1 MRRESFRSLIVSR
14 VVQSILVLLGVATV
28 LFFILRLSGDP
39 VAVMVGPD
47 APEDMRKEMHKALGL
62 DDPLVTQY
70 ARFLSDVSRLDFGKS
85 MRSGQ
90 SAMTMALNRVPATL
104 LLSAA
109 TMAFIIIVGILAGM
123 YSALHSRS
131 VLSII
136 SMTSTLIAQAMP
148 SFWLG
153 LVLILVF
160 AVQLRWVP
168 SFGYG
173 SWNQLILPAVTLG
186 SFFAAK
192 TARLVRSGILDVI
205 GQDYIRT
212 ARAKGLPP
220 RIILWKHVLRNSLL
234 SVVTVMFLDLSQ
246 LVGGAVVTETVFAWP
261 GVGRLL
267 TISVLSRDYPVV
279 QASVFIIACLVVVI
293 NLVADLFYQVI
304 DPRITSVR

>member
-1 MRRESFRSLIVSR
+1 MKRDSLRSLIFSR
-14 VVQSILVLLGVATV
+14 VLQSLLVLLGVATV

-39 VAVMVGPD
+39 VAVMAGAD
-47 APEDMRKEMHKALGL
+47 APEEIRKEMHKALGL
-62 DDPLVTQY
+62 DDPFLVQY
-70 ARFLSDVSRLDFGKS
+70 GRFLSDVSRLDFGRS

-90 SAMTMALNRVPATL
+90 SAMAMALSRVPATL
-104 LLSAA
+104 LLSAG
-109 TMAFIIIVGILAGM
+109 TVVFIIFVGIPIGM
-123 YSALHSRS
+123 YSALHRRS
-131 VLSII
+131 ILSII
-136 SMTSTLIAQAMP
+136 SIASTLVAQAMP

-173 SWNQLILPAVTLG
+173 SWKQLILPAVTLG

-192 TARLVRSGILDVI
+192 IARLVRSGVLDVI
-205 GQDYIRT
+205 GRDYIRT
-212 ARAKGLPP
+212 ARAKGLHP
-220 RIILWKHVLRNSLL
+220 RVVLWKHVFRNSLL

-279 QASVFIIACLVVVI
+279 QASMFIIAVLVVVI
-293 NLVADLFYQVI
+293 NLLADLLYALI
-304 DPRITSVR
+304 DPRITSVS

>member
-1 MRRESFRSLIVSR
+1 VKRESLRSLIFSR
-14 VVQSILVLLGVATV
+14 VLQFVLVLLGVATV

-39 VAVMVGPD
+39 VAVMVGAD
-47 APEDMRKEMHKALGL
+47 APEDIRQEMHKALGL
-62 DDPLVTQY
+62 DDPLLVQY
-70 ARFLSDVSRLDFGKS
+70 GRFVSDVSRLDFGRS

-90 SAMTMALNRVPATL
+90 SAMAMALSRVPATL

-109 TMAFIIIVGILAGM
+109 TVVFIIVVGIPIGM
-123 YSALHSRS
+123 YSALHRRS
-131 VLSII
+131 ILGII
-136 SMTSTLIAQAMP
+136 SMASTLTAQAMP

-192 TARLVRSGILDVI
+192 IARLVRSGILEVI

-212 ARAKGLPP
+212 ARAKGLHP
-220 RIILWKHVLRNSLL
+220 RVVLWKHVFRNSLL

-267 TISVLSRDYPVV
+267 AISVLSRDYPVV
-279 QASVFIIACLVVVI
+279 QASVFIIAGLVVVI
-293 NLVADLFYQVI
+293 NLLADLLYRVI
-304 DPRITSVR
+304 DPRIASVR